1 MVQIIPQDVGLAA
14 RIAQGVLPPIGEGF
28 QQGAERGIDREQ
40 GLKQYQQQTDIGRE
54 SALEQER
61 LQRQMNLNALEDSGL
76 AEKFPGLY
84 QTLKFQIGAGLVPDT
99 SVISN
104 LQARLAERD
113 FWKRPDRRDGA
124 GTGTDTQPQP
134 QPRGAPGQPGLGS
147 GVGVPY
153 QPGIGSGADP
163 SAQYTSPTTGDT
175 QVYST
180 PQNAPPAADAVLKM
194 QQTNPISYQNEVG
207 AANAIGRP
215 GRGEYSTEWDR
226 LGEEQRQEIETFSP
240 ELAQRMRTA
249 SENEKRKIAT
259 DREIDEQEYE
269 QLHNSLSPFY
279 QKSGIADE
287 NGNLDPEFE
296 TLANALYRNTRGMS
310 TPEAKEYV
318 KNNIRDLARDKDGLT
333 KMFDRADYNPH
344 HPGDK
349 DMNFLQ
355 SLAKKWQNLGLGE
368 EFRDMIA
375 QNSPTDYTVEA
386 IMNPLDQEYKSRL
399 SELKGPDRLSDNP
412 RFSNSLGGNMIANWL
427 ENQYST
433 RDTEAEKKS
442 FDGLVDLIIDAI
454 PKGQSAYAIRQE
466 AVKNG
471 IPPSW
476 VGEAM
481 TKAIES
487 GKIQLNS
494 RQLQE
499 YNNVGQTNAEH
510 IMNEKIQPWFRPL
523 KGLYRNV
530 ASMIIG
536 G

>member
-14 RIAQGVLPPIGEGF
+14 RIAQGVLPPLGEGF
-28 QQGAERGIDREQ
+28 QQQAERGIEREQ

-134 QPRGAPGQPGLGS
+134 QPGGAPGQPGLGS

-153 QPGIGSGADP
+153 QPGIGSGAEP

-180 PQNAPPAADAVLKM
+180 PQNAPPAAEAVLRM
-194 QQTNPISYQNEVG
+194 QQTSPISYQNEVG

-215 GRGEYSTEWDR
+215 GRGEYSTEWDQI
-226 LGEEQRQEIETFSP
+226 GQEQRQEIETYSP

-249 SENEKRKIAT
+249 SENEKRKIAI
-259 DREIDEQEYE
+259 DREIDEQEYD
-269 QLHNSLSPFY
+269 QLHKNLTPFY
-279 QKSGIADE
+279 QKSNLADAD
-287 NGNLDPEFE
+287 GNLDPEYE
-296 TLANALYRNTRGMS
+296 TFAKALYRNTRGMS
-310 TPEAKEYV
+310 TPEAEEYV
-318 KNNIRDLARDKDGLT
+318 KNNIRDIARDQDQMT
-333 KMFDRADYNPH
+333 KMFDRPDFNFLEPSE
-344 HPGDK
+344 K
-349 DMNFLQ
+349 DMNILEAWGSKF
-355 SLAKKWQNLGLGE
+355 QNLGLGE
-368 EFRDMIA
+368 EFKDKLR
-375 QNSPTDYTVEA
+375 QNFTTDYPIEA
-386 IMNPLDQEYKSRL
+386 IMNPLDKEYKSRMA
-399 SELKGPDRLSDNP
+399 ELKGPERLSQNL
-412 RFSNSLGGNMIANWL
+412 RFSSALGGSLVANYL
-427 ENQYST
+427 ENHFST
-433 RDTEAEKKS
+433 RDTEAEQKS
-442 FDGLVDLIIDAI
+442 FDGLVDTLIEAI
-454 PKGQSAYAIRQE
+454 PKGQSLYAFRQE
-466 AVKNG
+466 AVRNG

-476 VGEAM
+476 VEQAV
-481 TKAIES
+481 TKAIER
-487 GKIQLNS
+487 GNVKLNS

-499 YNNVGQTNAEH
+499 YQNVGQTSAEH
-510 IMNEKIQPWFRPL
+510 INNTKIQPWFRNL
-523 KGLYRNV
+523 KGTMRNV
-530 ASMIIG
+530 ASALFG
-536 G
+536 